1 MELKAKLFKTL
12 YRGRLAGFSVGLF
25 QALSPALFPDGSS
38 SRYVKV
44 CGKDLPERKGIVY
57 SFSGKWQKDRKSG
70 KGKYLFAAESFCEVL
85 PEERS
90 DAVRYLKSLD
100 GIGQKLA
107 ERIYAEFGDD
117 IYRVLDEEPQRL
129 LAVKGVSKGTYEKIH
144 TSWIKRRRGKDL
156 FAYLYGFQIPESA
169 IREIFCAYEEFALE
183 IVKSEPY
190 SLTGFTGIGFT
201 AADRIARAEGAGLL
215 CRQRIEAAT
224 EEAIR
229 CAENKGSTCCS
240 WQELY
245 EGTLRILKADLSK
258 EEQKS
263 LQQEMARF
271 SGKAPFEAV
280 LFRLV
285 QRQSERQDPAI
296 ICETEGGKSFFF
308 RRITHQREKAVSGNL
323 MRIAKAPSPFHVSGE
338 ALEEILAEGVRSGEL
353 SSRLSQQQKEAV
365 QMALNCSLCIITGG
379 PGTGKTFVQKAILY
393 AWKSL
398 SQDPKP
404 LLLAPTGRAAKR
416 MEESAGH
423 PAKTI
428 HSALGLY
435 EAEGR
440 LRKTTALDSDLLIVD
455 ETSMLDNAVASVLF
469 SSAETGT
476 KVILV
481 GDERQL
487 PSVGA
492 GAVLRE
498 MLASGVLPS
507 VSLTDVFR
515 QAKGSSISYNA
526 ARMQR
531 GIPDM
536 LEDESFSFL
545 ETEGSENIA
554 EKAAE
559 LYAALAEDLPLSE
572 IAVLSPYRKRTPTG
586 TASLNKTL
594 QKVVF
599 PERGGAGEPAEG
611 DKVMFTKNMSGL
623 TNGEIGIISSV
634 RCGEEGTLLCACF
647 GEEEFLLDEQEAR
660 YLELAYA
667 STIHKSQGNEYKA
680 VILIMDPAHS
690 YMHTREIVYTALT
703 RAKERCI
710 VIGSRKAFSEA
721 VQNERQT
728 VRKSLLAQ
736 FLRRAESGPKESEE
750 QLKLNI

>member
-1 MELKAKLFKTL
+1 MVRE
-12 YRGRLAGFSVGLF
+12 
-25 QALSPALFPDGSS
+25 
-38 SRYVKV
+38 
-44 CGKDLPERKGIVY
+44 
-57 SFSGKWQKDRKSG
+57 
-70 KGKYLFAAESFCEVL
+70 FCE
-85 PEERS
+85 
-90 DAVRYLKSLD
+90 K
-100 GIGQKLA
+100 
-107 ERIYAEFGDD
+107 
-117 IYRVLDEEPQRL
+117 
-129 LAVKGVSKGTYEKIH
+129 
-144 TSWIKRRRGKDL
+144 
-156 FAYLYGFQIPESA
+156 FQIP
-169 IREIFCAYEEFALE
+169 L
-183 IVKSEPY
+183 VH
-190 SLTGFTGIGFT
+190 TMMGIGVLPKAHPLYFGMLGNNGKPY
-201 AADRIARAEGAGLL
+201 ANRAVA
-215 CRQRIEAAT
+215 
-224 EEAIR
+224 
-229 CAENKGSTCCS
+229 N
-240 WQELY
+240 
-245 EGTLRILKADLSK
+245 
-258 EEQKS
+258 
-263 LQQEMARF
+263 
-271 SGKAPFEAV
+271 
-280 LFRLV
+280 
-285 QRQSERQDPAI
+285 
-296 ICETEGGKSFFF
+296 
-308 RRITHQREKAVSGNL
+308 
-323 MRIAKAPSPFHVSGE
+323 
-338 ALEEILAEGVRSGEL
+338 
-353 SSRLSQQQKEAV
+353 
-365 QMALNCSLCIITGG
+365 
-379 PGTGKTFVQKAILY
+379 
-393 AWKSL
+393 
-398 SQDPKP
+398 
-404 LLLAPTGRAAKR
+404 
-416 MEESAGH
+416 
-423 PAKTI
+423 
-428 HSALGLY
+428 
-435 EAEGR
+435 
-440 LRKTTALDSDLLIVD
+440 SDLLIVD

-469 SSAETGT
+469 SSVETGT

-526 ARMQR
+526 ARIQR

-545 ETEGSENIA
+545 ETEGSENI
-554 EKAAE
+554 
-559 LYAALAEDLPLSE
+559 AALAEDLPLSE